1 MIKNII
7 RIISNILYKN
17 IDKQI
22 KEEYP
27 DVDLQTVKNDVYN
40 VIFNYDTKRGQK
52 FDLILLFLIFL
63 SVLCIIFHSVDPFPA
78 YMTIEW
84 IFTILFTI
92 EYGVRIWCNKNAK
105 RYIFSF
111 WGIIDFLA
119 IIPTY
124 LLFFNFATDYL
135 HYIIVLRILR
145 VVRIVS
151 IMHVFA
157 YTKAAYIMQK
167 GLRNSFPKV
176 LVFLLYVLIFVTMS
190 GTLMYVVE
198 GVLSD
203 NPNPDFD
210 NIPESIYWAI
220 VTVTTVG
227 YGDIVPQSIGGRVI
241 SSIMMLVGYA
251 LIAVP
256 TGIVASEITKGNLK
270 SER

>member
-1 MIKNII
+1 M
-7 RIISNILYKN
+7 
-17 IDKQI
+17 
-22 KEEYP
+22 
-27 DVDLQTVKNDVYN
+27 
-40 VIFNYDTKRGQK
+40 
-52 FDLILLFLIFL
+52 
-63 SVLCIIFHSVDPFPA
+63 C
-78 YMTIEW
+78 TI
-84 IFTILFTI
+84 
-92 EYGVRIWCNKNAK
+92 NPHNM
-105 RYIFSF
+105 
-111 WGIIDFLA
+111 
-119 IIPTY
+119 
-124 LLFFNFATDYL
+124 FFNFATDYL

-203 NPNPDFD
+203 NPNFD

-241 SSIMMLVGYA
+241 ASLMMLIGYA

-256 TGIVASEITKGNLK
+256 TGIVASEITKGNMR